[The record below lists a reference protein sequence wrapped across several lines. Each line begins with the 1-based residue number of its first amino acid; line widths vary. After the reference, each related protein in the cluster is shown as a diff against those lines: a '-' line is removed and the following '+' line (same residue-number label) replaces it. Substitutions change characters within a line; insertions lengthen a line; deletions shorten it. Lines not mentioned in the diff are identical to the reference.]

1 MHPKLNL
8 ILTLSSLHARIFKQI
23 DRDLSVHGISFSEF
37 YVMYQLSQAPERTMR
52 RIDLAESVGMSASGI
67 TRALNPMEKLKLVQK
82 EKNARDARV
91 SLIKL
96 SDVGF
101 QVFHDAMVT
110 AKISADNVFRP
121 LDDENIDTFLTMV
134 KTILYG
140 KTR

>member
-1 MHPKLNL
+1 MHSKLDL
-8 ILTLSSLHARIFKQI
+8 ILSLSSLHTKIFKQI

-37 YVMYQLSQAPERTMR
+37 YVMHQLSKAPDRTMR
-52 RIDLAESVGMSASGI
+52 RIDLAERVGMSASGI

-96 SDVGF
+96 SDIGF
-101 QVFHDAMVT
+101 QVFNDALTTVKM
-110 AKISADNVFRP
+110 SSDNLFEP
-121 LDDENIDTFLTMV
+121 LNDESIDAFLMMV

-140 KTR
+140 KTK